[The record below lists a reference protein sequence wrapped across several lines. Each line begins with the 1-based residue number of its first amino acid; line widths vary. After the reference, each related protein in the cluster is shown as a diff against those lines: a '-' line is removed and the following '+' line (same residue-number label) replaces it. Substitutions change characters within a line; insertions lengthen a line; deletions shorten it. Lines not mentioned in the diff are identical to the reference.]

1 MFNHNPRIVCQTGF
15 NISVQGHRG
24 SYSTRNANGELTHV
38 ECGFPSTTPKTKALR
53 EYAEC
58 FGDHNYTE
66 TVYGWVPVEVVLAE
80 FEAHGGIISGKMP

>member
-1 MFNHNPRIVCQTGF
+1 MFNHNPRIVCQNGF
-15 NISVQGHRG
+15 SISVQGQGG

-53 EYAEC
+53 ELAESTE
-58 FGDHNYTE
+58 YTE

-80 FEAHGGIISGKMP
+80 LQAHGGIISGKMP